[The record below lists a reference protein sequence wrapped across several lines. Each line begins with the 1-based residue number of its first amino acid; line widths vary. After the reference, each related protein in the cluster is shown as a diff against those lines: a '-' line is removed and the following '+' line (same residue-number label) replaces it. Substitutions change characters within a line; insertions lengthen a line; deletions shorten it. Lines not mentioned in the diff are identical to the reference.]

1 MTKLIYE
8 FSEGNMSMR
17 DLLGGKGAN
26 LAEMTNLGLP
36 VPHGFTLTTVACHE
50 YQQTQ
55 SLSDEVL
62 QQLDKELTQLSRVT
76 GKQFNGTDQPLLVSV
91 RSGAAISMP
100 GMMDTIL
107 NIGLNDQTVVAL
119 ANLTHNERF
128 AYDSYR
134 RLLAMFGNVV
144 YGIEEDTFDNVL
156 TKVKRVN
163 GYQSDLELTAADLK
177 QIVTDFKAIYQQAG
191 KGAFPQSP
199 KDQLLAAV
207 NAVFESWNNHR
218 AQVYRQQ
225 NHIPESLGTAV
236 NVQEMV
242 FGNAGDQSG
251 TGVAFTRNPATGE
264 KKVFGEYLLNAQGE
278 DVVAGIRTPQSI
290 GVTRLCRLSMIGWWR
305 LPAETI
311 TATCR
316 IRNLPLKTVS
326 CFYRKA
332 HVMSIR
338 SGKNCGGS
346 VDEGL
351 INKKQAVQ
359 RIPGQNP
366 FQRCYI
372 KFDGDVLAQQ
382 TPAGLPASPGAAT
395 TLSLLH
401 CQKTR

>member
-55 SLSDEVL
+55 ALSEELL
-62 QQLDKELTQLSRVT
+62 QQLDQALAHLSQTT
-76 GKQFNGTDQPLLVSV
+76 GKQFNGNDQPLLVSV

-119 ANLTHNERF
+119 ANLTHNDRF

-144 YGIEEDTFDNVL
+144 YGIEEDTFDHVL
-156 TKVKRVN
+156 TEVKRVN
-163 GYQSDLELTAADLK
+163 GYQSDLELTADDLK

-207 NAVFESWNNHR
+207 NAVF
-218 AQVYRQQ
+218 
-225 NHIPESLGTAV
+225 
-236 NVQEMV
+236 
-242 FGNAGDQSG
+242 
-251 TGVAFTRNPATGE
+251 
-264 KKVFGEYLLNAQGE
+264 
-278 DVVAGIRTPQSI
+278 
-290 GVTRLCRLSMIGWWR
+290 
-305 LPAETI
+305 
-311 TATCR
+311 
-316 IRNLPLKTVS
+316 
-326 CFYRKA
+326 
-332 HVMSIR
+332 
-338 SGKNCGGS
+338 
-346 VDEGL
+346 
-351 INKKQAVQ
+351 
-359 RIPGQNP
+359 
-366 FQRCYI
+366 
-372 KFDGDVLAQQ
+372 
-382 TPAGLPASPGAAT
+382 
-395 TLSLLH
+395 
-401 CQKTR
+401 

>member
-62 QQLDKELTQLSRVT
+62 QQLDQALTQLSRVT

-163 GYQSDLELTAADLK
+163 GYQSDLDRK
-177 QIVTDFKAIYQQAG
+177 
-191 KGAFPQSP
+191 S
-199 KDQLLAAV
+199 
-207 NAVFESWNNHR
+207 
-218 AQVYRQQ
+218 
-225 NHIPESLGTAV
+225 
-236 NVQEMV
+236 
-242 FGNAGDQSG
+242 
-251 TGVAFTRNPATGE
+251 
-264 KKVFGEYLLNAQGE
+264 
-278 DVVAGIRTPQSI
+278 VV
-290 GVTRLCRLSMIGWWR
+290 
-305 LPAETI
+305 
-311 TATCR
+311 
-316 IRNLPLKTVS
+316 
-326 CFYRKA
+326 
-332 HVMSIR
+332 
-338 SGKNCGGS
+338 
-346 VDEGL
+346 
-351 INKKQAVQ
+351 
-359 RIPGQNP
+359 
-366 FQRCYI
+366 
-372 KFDGDVLAQQ
+372 
-382 TPAGLPASPGAAT
+382 
-395 TLSLLH
+395 
-401 CQKTR
+401 